1 MLYYLYKA
9 LVYYSL
15 LLRPVNIY
23 IGLLL
28 LLKRGLVES
37 YIDK

>member
-9 LVYYSL
+9 LAYYSS
-15 LLRPVNIY
+15 LLRLVSIY
-23 IGLLL
+23 ISLLL

-37 YIDK
+37 YMDK

>member
-9 LVYYSL
+9 LAYYSL
-15 LLRPVNIY
+15 LLRSVSIHISLP
-23 IGLLL
+23 L

-37 YIDK
+37 YIDR